1 MAAGTI
7 PAAILSSEELGTRPL
22 IPFLP
27 FHSDNG
33 IVGDA
38 VHPRDELI
46 GVASNGNDH
55 YLHWLFG
62 HLDWH
67 SFPLPRSGIR
77 ASLCAYVR
85 PCTITPPYRQPT
97 FTGFPRHLLAVI
109 LWSEVES
116 EGNGKV
122 TILFFFVN
130 GFLGLEDTP
139 LGVFV
144 VLVDWFV
151 SPCEESHCAI
161 PTFLLE
167 IRLRSLAGISAEFPF
182 VLACHHNHGY

>member
-7 PAAILSSEELGTRPL
+7 PATILSSEELGTRPL

-33 IVGDA
+33 IVGNA
-38 VHPRDELI
+38 GHPRDELI

-67 SFPLPRSGIR
+67 SFP
-77 ASLCAYVR
+77 
-85 PCTITPPYRQPT
+85 
-97 FTGFPRHLLAVI
+97 FP
-109 LWSEVES
+109 WSEVES

-167 IRLRSLAGISAEFPF
+167 I
-182 VLACHHNHGY
+182 